1 MGFCTALILCMISAG
16 CTHKANISEY
26 PDVCFTGDVLPVFLN
41 NCAMT
46 GCHDG
51 NSEEEMP
58 LTNYTEIFRNIK
70 PGNAEKSELY
80 QVITDKWGQGMPPD
94 QPLSIENRIKVRLWI
109 EQGARETTC
118 TNFVVIPEYKSK

>member
-1 MGFCTALILCMISAG
+1 MISAG
-16 CTHKANISEY
+16 CIHKANISDY
-26 PDVCFTGDVLPVFLN
+26 PDVCFNGEVLPVFLN

-51 NSEEEMP
+51 FSGEEMS
-58 LTNYTEIFRNIK
+58 LTNYTEIARNVK

-94 QPLSIENRIKVRLWI
+94 RPLSIENRVKIRLWI
-109 EQGARETTC
+109 EQGAKENTC
-118 TNFVVIPEYKSK
+118 NNLVVIPEYMSK